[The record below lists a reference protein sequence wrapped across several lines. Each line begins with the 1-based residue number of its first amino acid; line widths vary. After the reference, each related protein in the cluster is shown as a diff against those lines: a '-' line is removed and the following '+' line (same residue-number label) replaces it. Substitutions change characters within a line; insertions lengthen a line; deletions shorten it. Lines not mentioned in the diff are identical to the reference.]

1 MQNEDG
7 TFQRMDE
14 LHRERTYSLE
24 SYQRMLENAGF
35 SEIEM
40 YADFIDSPPNEKSR
54 RWFFCLPQSFDCLR
68 FFLD

>member
-1 MQNEDG
+1 
-7 TFQRMDE
+7 MDE

-54 RWFFCLPQSFDCLR
+54 RWFFVCRKL
-68 FFLD
+68 